1 MELFVYLVLP
11 IAGSVFILAA
21 QIYGM
26 IQIGTD
32 RRLGRGA
39 RAAAAAI
46 YIAAAVIL
54 IIFAPPN
61 WKLAANLLVFAGLPV
76 LGNRICHSGR
86 KYFVYYLL
94 LDAAVYLTDALVITA
109 IQTMAASGFLYLNS
123 MELFNLLV
131 ICAVRLAE
139 YMVIRFVVCLVRKN
153 NGQEITGKQ
162 LMVSFVLP
170 VFSLLNLYVMLYF
183 LQVYLTEGMLVL
195 FLANLAGL
203 VGLNIY
209 FAVLTDTMSEKE
221 RLKKE
226 LALSR
231 QQASLQCAY
240 YEQEEKKYEES
251 RKILHDIRSHILAME
266 QLYQERDAGKAAE
279 YAGEIT
285 DMLNSLGQMYYTS
298 EKILNIILN
307 DKVRQMKRHN
317 IIPDIRIG
325 EVDLSFMQDV
335 DITAL
340 FANLLDNAVAAAGM
354 AAGNDQEA
362 RIRLRVEPLRQ
373 FLSIRMENT
382 CREQPERDGG
392 YFKSGKAHHEGLGLK
407 SISRVAER
415 YGGDVQYEWED
426 GIFKTRILL
435 VRERGEDE

>member
-1 MELFVYLVLP
+1 MKLLVFLVFP
-11 IAGSVFILAA
+11 MIGSVFILGA

-32 RRLGRGA
+32 RRISRGA
-39 RAAAAAI
+39 RMTVAAV
-46 YIAAAVIL
+46 YVAAAVVL

-61 WKLAANLLVFAGLPV
+61 WKLAVNLLVFAGLPV

-86 KYFVYYLL
+86 KYFVYYIL
-94 LDAAVYLTDALVITA
+94 LDAAVYLTDALVVTA
-109 IQTMAASGFLYLNS
+109 IQTMAVSGLLYLNTT
-123 MELFNLLV
+123 ELFNLLV

-139 YMVIRFVVCLVRKN
+139 YMVIRLVVCLVRKN

-162 LMVSFVLP
+162 FVVSFVLP
-170 VFSLLNLYVMLYF
+170 VFSLMNLYTMLYF

-209 FAVLTDTMSEKE
+209 FTVLTDTMGEKE

-231 QQASLQCAY
+231 QQARLQCAY

-251 RKILHDIRSHILAME
+251 KKIIHDIRSHILAME
-266 QLYQERDAGKAAE
+266 QLYQERDQDKAAE

-285 DMLNSLGQMYYTS
+285 GMLNSLSQMYYTS
-298 EKILNIILN
+298 EKILNMILN
-307 DKVRQMKRHN
+307 DKVRQMKRYG
-317 IIPDIRIG
+317 ILPDIRIG
-325 EVDLSFMQDV
+325 DIDLSFMQEV

-340 FANLLDNAVAAAGM
+340 FANLLDNAIAAAGM
-354 AAGNDQEA
+354 DAGNGREA
-362 RIRLRVEPLRQ
+362 RIRLRVEPSRQ
-373 FLSIRMENT
+373 FLSIWMENT
-382 CREQPERDGG
+382 CREKPKRDGS
-392 YFKSGKAHHEGLGLK
+392 YFKSSKAHHEGLGLK
-407 SISRVAER
+407 NISRVAER

-426 GIFKTRILL
+426 GMFQTRILL
-435 VRERGEDE
+435 VRERGENE